1 MNINPPFIQKN
12 KYTEINNS
20 PHLQGEAFFEFFNRK
35 SLKLILAFISG
46 VVGVISNYYA
56 IRHQISQTRF
66 DLIGY
71 ETIADYYALGVTV
84 FLDLAIVVFH
94 LMKVPLLTW
103 VSTISA
109 IIISL
114 YANMNLIVQG
124 HSIRKITIAG
134 FMDLSY
140 GGFILVSLTM
150 AILPIVILTYLMYLV
165 VKQHDDEK
173 EALNESYITKE

>member
-1 MNINPPFIQKN
+1 MNPPFIQKN
-12 KYTEINNS
+12 TYSQIEKIPS
-20 PHLQGEAFFEFFNRK
+20 LKGEAFFEFFNRK

-46 VVGVISNYYA
+46 LVGVVSNYYA

-71 ETIADYYALGVTV
+71 ENVADYYALGVTV
-84 FLDLAIVVFH
+84 FLDLAIVIFH
-94 LMKVPLLTW
+94 LMRVPLLTW

-124 HSIRKITIAG
+124 HSMRKITIAG

-150 AILPIVILTYLMYLV
+150 AILPLVILTYLMHLV
-165 VKQHDDEK
+165 VKQYQDEK
-173 EALNESYITKE
+173 EALNENSFTEK